1 MVNQVVVSFHACGN
15 GVGDNVEIPL
25 PNWVTEIGKQ
35 NPDIFYKDAGGI
47 PDYEYLSLAV
57 DNEPVLNENLG
68 NMATE
73 NLKKLGLSTFY
84 F

>member
-1 MVNQVVVSFHACGN
+1 VVNQVVVSFHACGN

-35 NPDIFYKDAGGI
+35 NPDIFYKDAAGI

-57 DNEPVLNENLG
+57 DNEPVLNEILEK
-68 NMATE
+68 MATV
-73 NLKKLGLSTFY
+73 NLKNLAFSTFS